1 MPSEI
6 LNIKDDDYTAYC
18 LNEACA
24 FIILKMQ
31 NKEEPQFEKEYH
43 TFSQLYDS
51 LDIGNKAE
59 RR

>member
-6 LNIKDDDYTAYC
+6 LNIKNDDYAAYC

-24 FIILKMQ
+24 FIMLKRQ

-43 TFSQLYDS
+43 SFSQLYSS
-51 LDIGNKAE
+51 LDIENKV
-59 RR
+59 